1 MTISI
6 DYQWHISYFST
17 SNTIFL
23 LTAKKNTIYVN
34 EGVTRLR
41 NKPFKKC
48 PDQDDEKSGRNGVP
62 EVGELSVVDLFLPV
76 VIGQV
81 RPGHVGG

>member
-6 DYQWHISYFST
+6 DYQRHISYFLHP
-17 SNTIFL
+17 IQFFYWQQ
-23 LTAKKNTIYVN
+23 KKNTIYVN
-34 EGVTRLR
+34 EGVRRLR
-41 NKPFKKC
+41 NKPFEKC
-48 PDQDDEKSGRNGVP
+48 PDQNDEKSGRNGVP